1 MRNNEIIV
9 FCNYPTK
16 SKHYVAKVGYTNISK
31 INVNRRSCHGKRHA
45 NNSKFL

>member
-16 SKHYVAKVGYTNISK
+16 SKHYVAKVGYTSAYMMNQELLEKGIVDK
-31 INVNRRSCHGKRHA
+31 MK
-45 NNSKFL
+45 